1 MGANNSVPSPSSS
14 LRGLCIVCTFTLL
27 KKKSMFPLAP
37 GSQEEVET
45 WNRATPADQLPCDQE
60 RYAYCWMPLRS
71 WGCLLPSNSWLIQ
84 GFFIRCQHLQTTHDT
99 LEQKVFLVFSFI
111 FQLNAFPAPP
121 QGNQMGQDET
131 TVRQAAEGMT
141 RKEHPFPSVFFI

>member
-99 LEQKVFLVFSFI
+99 LEQKVFLVIKIVTILANEWLDGFI
-111 FQLNAFPAPP
+111 AKQNKI
-121 QGNQMGQDET
+121 QYIEYHQMNLQNRK
-131 TVRQAAEGMT
+131 RQA
-141 RKEHPFPSVFFI
+141 